1 MKLIV
6 GLGNPGKEYE
16 NTRHNIGFLVADAI
30 VKNEGFIR
38 KKKEKKFHAEISYGN
53 ILTRKVLLVK
63 PQTFMNRSGDAVLE
77 LKNFYKIEAK
87 DIFVIH
93 DDLDLPVAAIRISH
107 NASSGGHKGV
117 ESIIDRIGTKEF
129 VQFRVGIAGEERG
142 YIPGEEYVLGKF
154 SPQEQDTINSAI
166 TLIIEALEM
175 AISIGVPEAMNEFN

>member
-1 MKLIV
+1 MKMIV

-16 NTRHNIGFLVADAI
+16 MTRHNIGFLVADAI
-30 VKNEGFIR
+30 SKNEGFTQQ
-38 KKKEKKFHAEISYGN
+38 KKERKFHAEISYGN
-53 ILTRKVLLVK
+53 ILTKKIILVK

-77 LKNFYKIEAK
+77 LKNFYKIEAR

-93 DDLDLPVAAIRISH
+93 DDLDLSVAVIRISS

-117 ESIIDRIGTKEF
+117 ESIIERIGTKEF
-129 VQFRVGIAGEERG
+129 VQFRVGIAGEDRG

-154 SPQEQDTINSAI
+154 SPQEQQKINSAI
-166 TLIIEALEM
+166 TLMIEALEM